1 MLAQTIIS
9 ARAVYR
15 FEVKHIGNLDLPV
28 SAATPRKTRIVRL
41 AQNLTQKEETS
52 YASSRLEQRRQESRS
67 RGFLPTLV
75 RLFRGEAVSGCG
87 PI

>member
-1 MLAQTIIS
+1 MEMREGHMLAQTIIS

-52 YASSRLEQRRQESRS
+52 YASSRLEQRRQEVEVGGSCR
-67 RGFLPTLV
+67 
-75 RLFRGEAVSGCG
+75 RLFACSEARL
-87 PI
+87 